1 MTTLP
6 CQSWI
11 DCDPLLY
18 IDVTEA
24 IRRGIGQVLFA
35 DDTACLVGFP
45 HGDQPITEF
54 TTLCGDLN
62 AARRVFSRLPWERDI
77 LFAVHEEHCLPY
89 LRENHCVQSFLG
101 EAFYQMAYLQKTPV
115 ALPDSPY
122 VVRPLDVS
130 YLPQV
135 AAIHKEEDQ
144 EYLRER
150 LGSGMMLGA
159 FDGDVLAGFIG
170 VHGEGSMGLLQV
182 HPDYRRRGVGRL
194 LEAHQINRHLD
205 RGEVPYGTVLT
216 DNAASLA
223 LQRSLHM
230 TVSAPTFRWFY
241 TETSS

>member
-1 MTTLP
+1 MLTALP

-11 DCDPLLY
+11 DRDPLLY

-24 IRRGIGQVLFA
+24 IRRGIGEVLFA
-35 DDTACLVGFP
+35 DDAACLIGYP
-45 HGDQPITEF
+45 HEGHPTTEF

-77 LFAVHEEHCLPY
+77 LFAVHEEHCLPI
-89 LRENHCVQSFLG
+89 LRESYRVQSFLG

-122 VVRPLDVS
+122 MVRPLDVS
-130 YLPQV
+130 HLAQV

-144 EYLRER
+144 EYLRDR
-150 LGSGMMLGA
+150 LENGVMLGA
-159 FDGDVLAGFIG
+159 FDGGVLAGFIG
-170 VHGEGSMGLLQV
+170 VHAEGSMGLLQV
-182 HPDYRRRGVGRL
+182 RPDYRQRGIGKL

-216 DNAASLA
+216 DNGASLA

-230 TVSAPTFRWFY
+230 TVSLPTFHWFY
-241 TETSS
+241 KDN